1 MSPVEDSDP
10 VRLFAALG
18 DQTRLG
24 FIARLADGHGRS
36 IVQMGE
42 DLPISRQAVAK
53 HLDVLHQAGLV
64 QRTRSGREVHFA
76 LRREAIEDARL
87 WLDKVGAQWDGT
99 LSRFK
104 DFVENSR

>member
-1 MSPVEDSDP
+1 MSLAEHPDP
-10 VRLFAALG
+10 ARLFAALG

-24 FIARLADGHGRS
+24 LVAQLADGHKRS
-36 IVQMGE
+36 IAQMGE

-53 HLDVLHQAGLV
+53 HLNVLREAGLV

-76 LRREAIEDARL
+76 LRREAIEGAQL
-87 WLDKVGAQWDGT
+87 WLDKVGAQWDST

-104 DFVENSR
+104 SFVEDSL